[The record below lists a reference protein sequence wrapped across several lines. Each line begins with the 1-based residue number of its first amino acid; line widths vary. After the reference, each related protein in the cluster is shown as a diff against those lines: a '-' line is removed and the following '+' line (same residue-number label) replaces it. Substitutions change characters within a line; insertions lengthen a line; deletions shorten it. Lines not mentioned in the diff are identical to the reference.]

1 MVLVP
6 VDRWK
11 GPTLK
16 RFARRA
22 AVAAA
27 LAAAP
32 VLFFAGPAFASTAS
46 ATAAVAQADSAAYE
60 AQVVALTN
68 VQRKAHGCRALRND
82 SRLAKA
88 ARAHSTDMVKQR
100 FFSHTGS
107 GGSTFAAREATAG
120 YPRQSASGENIAWG
134 FRTPRDVVTGWMN
147 SPGHRANI
155 LNCGSAAVGVGLAH
169 TAAGAAYWTQDFGRS

>member
-1 MVLVP
+1 
-6 VDRWK
+6 
-11 GPTLK
+11 LK

-22 AVAAA
+22 AVAVV
-27 LAAAP
+27 LAATP
-32 VLFFAGPAFASTAS
+32 VLFFAGPAFASTATT
-46 ATAAVAQADSAAYE
+46 TAAVAQADPAAYE

-68 VQRKAHGCRALRND
+68 VQRKAHGCGALRGD

-107 GGSTFAAREATAG
+107 SGSTFVAREAAAG
-120 YPRQSASGENIAWG
+120 YPKQNATGENIAWG

-155 LNCGSAAVGVGLAH
+155 LNCRSGAVGVGLAY
-169 TAAGAAYWTQDFGRS
+169 TSSGAAYWTQDFGRS